1 MKVQFDIDLTPEEAR
16 TLLGLPNFQP
26 VHDAITAKVQEK
38 MESAMD
44 DMTDPEYWR
53 KTYFSLG
60 AQGVE
65 QFQKMMGGFAKAYQK
80 SGRGKA
86 KDETEE

>member
-1 MKVQFDIDLTPEEAR
+1 
-16 TLLGLPNFQP
+16 
-26 VHDAITAKVQEK
+26 
-38 MESAMD
+38 MD

-65 QFQKMMGGFAKAYQK
+65 QFQKMMGGVAKAYQK

-86 KDETEE
+86 KDEPKE